1 MTEIAQSVAAGPPPT
16 PERTA
21 QLRQV
26 AQDLE
31 ASFLAEMLRHAGAG
45 AARDTFGGGVGE
57 EQFSSFLRNEQAR
70 AMAQGGG
77 IGLAESLFQALV
89 AREGGGP

>member
-1 MTEIAQSVAAGPPPT
+1 MTEIVQAQPASPRPPAS
-16 PERTA
+16 RTA

-45 AARDTFGGGVGE
+45 NARGSFGGGVGE
-57 EQFSSFLRNEQAR
+57 EQFSSFLRNEQVR

-89 AREGGGP
+89 AREGGAS

>member
-45 AARDTFGGGVGE
+45 AARDTYGGGVGE
-57 EQFSSFLRNEQAR
+57 EQFSSFLRNDCLLYTSPSPR
-70 AMAQGGG
+70 D
-77 IGLAESLFQALV
+77 GLLSRMPSSA
-89 AREGGGP
+89 